1 VSRFIVP
8 VVLFLVTGGAV
19 GAELPVIDYVNAASA
34 DVDVILDVRPAAD
47 CQSGSLPGARCLP
60 AEDVLAPHRRL
71 ANISGILWLLGTA
84 GLQGD
89 EHVLIVGERGQQ
101 REFMAGLLYL
111 AGQQRI
117 SILNQPLSRVTGG
130 SDGQRPGSPRSLTR
144 EAVWQAPLRADRV
157 LLRSELG
164 AQLLRNDA
172 PVLIDGRSEAEYWGQ
187 RIRAVRGGHLPGAQH
202 LAAASLSSA
211 SGEAFDALAFGGEP
225 VAYAHDTYEGLVY
238 LSRLLARGVGAR
250 LYLEGWVGW
259 ASDGALPV
267 DSLAFPEMERAP
279 AMIPAV
285 SSGSGVGRWPPI
297 LMLLAA
303 AALAVIGFQAGCRR
317 RG

>member
-1 VSRFIVP
+1 M
-8 VVLFLVTGGAV
+8 VLLLVTGAAV
-19 GAELPVIDYVNAASA
+19 RAEMLVIDYVNAAAA
-34 DVDVILDVRPAAD
+34 DVDVILDVRSAAA
-47 CQSGSLPGARCLP
+47 CRNGSIPEARCLP

-84 GLQGD
+84 GLEGG
-89 EHVLIVGERGQQ
+89 EHVLIIGDRGQE

-117 SILNQPLSRVTGG
+117 SILNRPLSRVTGG
-130 SDGQRPGSPRSLTR
+130 SDGQRPGIPRSRTR
-144 EAVWQAPLRADRV
+144 EAVWQAPLRADRIV
-157 LLRSELG
+157 LRSELR
-164 AQLLRNDA
+164 AQLVRDDA
-172 PVLIDGRSEAEYWGQ
+172 PVLIDGRGEAEYWGQ
-187 RIRAVRGGHLPGAQH
+187 RIRAARGGHLPGAQH
-202 LAAASLSSA
+202 LAAASLSPGS
-211 SGEAFDALAFGGEP
+211 SEAFDAVAFAGEP
-225 VAYAHDTYEGLVY
+225 VAYAHDAYEGLIY

-267 DSLAFPEMERAP
+267 DSLAYPEIAG
-279 AMIPAV
+279 V
-285 SSGSGVGRWPPI
+285 SASVPVSNASVAGRWPL

-303 AALAVIGFQAGCRR
+303 AALAVVGFQAGRRR